1 MGSQEREGVSRA
13 RERDIFE
20 GESGIFYERCEVEGW
35 VPVVVVSR
43 LSKFALLLITVNR
56 RVSSTDS
63 SSEGCTSSATA
74 ILLVVARVVQFAL
87 LLWLVCGVRL
97 KIFITSVFYWVT
109 RY

>member
-1 MGSQEREGVSRA
+1 M
-13 RERDIFE
+13 
-20 GESGIFYERCEVEGW
+20 
-35 VPVVVVSR
+35 PVVVVSR

-97 KIFITSVFYWVT
+97 RIFTSSVFYWVT